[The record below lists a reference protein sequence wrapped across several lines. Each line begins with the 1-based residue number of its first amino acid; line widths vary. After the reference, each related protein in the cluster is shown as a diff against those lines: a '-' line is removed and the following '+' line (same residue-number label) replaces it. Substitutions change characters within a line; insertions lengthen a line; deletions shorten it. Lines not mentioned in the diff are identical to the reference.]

1 MVFTTF
7 LRVWYFLY
15 LYLEELIQSL
25 KAVVD
30 LYLNHAKR
38 TFAVLSAKKSIKIHG

>member
-7 LRVWYFLY
+7 LPVWFFLY

-30 LYLNHAKR
+30 RYLNYC
-38 TFAVLSAKKSIKIHG
+38 KKNFGRSFRNKNH